1 MFLQLS
7 GQTISLIAIR
17 IFQETIKKIYDTSVL
32 PRYFYQMNENNLNKV
47 ARITLL
53 FWVMKI
59 IATTLGETLGDFF
72 SMTLNIGYTQT
83 LLAMLAIFI
92 VVLIAQLSVKRFI
105 PVMYWIVIVATTT
118 FGTEISDFMDRT
130 LGLGYTLGSI
140 ILLAG
145 LITTL
150 LLWNK
155 KFHNLSVYPIIQR
168 NKETYYWIAILFS
181 NSLGTAFGDFLSD
194 DIGLS
199 YLYGAVVTATIILI
213 VILLHYFT
221 KLNRIVLFWI
231 AFVFTRPFGA
241 TFGDFLTKPVSK
253 GGLDLGTL
261 YASLTALLLMA
272 IFIWISHRA
281 YKREK

>member
-1 MFLQLS
+1 
-7 GQTISLIAIR
+7 
-17 IFQETIKKIYDTSVL
+17 
-32 PRYFYQMNENNLNKV
+32 MNENNLNKV

-92 VVLIAQLSVKRFI
+92 VVLLAQLSVKRFI

-118 FGTEISDFMDRT
+118 LGTEISDFMDRT

-272 IFIWISHRA
+272 IFIWISHRT